1 MSCADTDD
9 HPSEE
14 FRMTLAIVTSILV
27 LGQPGPSRT
36 DAPSRPTPDKYALLV
51 GVGKYEL
58 VQEWTLNGPPND
70 VELWKG
76 LLVGRFKFPGDDRH
90 IRALSDLAG
99 KD

>member
-1 MSCADTDD
+1 M
-9 HPSEE
+9 
-14 FRMTLAIVTSILV
+14 LALMTSILLLSQV
-27 LGQPGPSRT
+27 EPSKAATPSRHM
-36 DAPSRPTPDKYALLV
+36 PDKYALLV

-90 IRALSDLAG
+90 IRALSDLTG
-99 KD
+99 KDDPKMLPTRANIKREL